1 MIIWELDRFEDEIAV
16 FLSSVYPSFWHCAF
30 GNLPLV
36 TSMKPF
42 PSFM

>member
-1 MIIWELDRFEDEIAV
+1 MIIWELDRFQDEIAV
-16 FLSSVYPSFWHCAF
+16 VPKFCLPFLLALRF